1 MKKDKLIMIG
11 SGALLLVLTFYGGVS
26 YGKSSSGIKI
36 PGEGQFFNRDL
47 GGQIPNGGMM
57 RGGQVG
63 GFTGGEVTSV
73 DGNGFTVKLRDG
85 SSKIV
90 FLSGATEI
98 LKFATGTVTDIQVG
112 EQATVSGSAN
122 SDGSIT
128 AKSVQLRPQIMKI
141 N

>member
-1 MKKDKLIMIG
+1 MIG
-11 SGALLLVLTFYGGVS
+11 SGALLLALVFYGGVS
-26 YGKSSSGIKI
+26 YGKSSSEIKT

-47 GGQIPNGGMM
+47 GDQTPNGGMM

-63 GFTGGEVTSV
+63 GFTGGEVTSI
-73 DGNGFTVKLRDG
+73 DGKSLTVKLRDG

-90 FLSGATEI
+90 FLSETTEI
-98 LKFATGTVTDIQVG
+98 LKFATGTVADIQVG
-112 EQATVSGSAN
+112 GQATVSGSAN

-128 AKSVQLRPQIMKI
+128 AQSVQLRPQMMKI